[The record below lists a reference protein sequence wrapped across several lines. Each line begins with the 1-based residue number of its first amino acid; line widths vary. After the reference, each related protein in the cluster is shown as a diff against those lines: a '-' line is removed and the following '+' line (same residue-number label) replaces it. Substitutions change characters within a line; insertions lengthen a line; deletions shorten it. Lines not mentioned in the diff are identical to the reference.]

1 MVINSFVI
9 IEFSKV
15 FKKVLKSFK
24 VRVRADA
31 ETKHVSKFEVDT
43 GKKDDGPQK
52 ALGQNVV
59 KKLTKRIYYNNY
71 CHIYFDNYIYL
82 VST

>member
-1 MVINSFVI
+1 MVINSLVI

-24 VRVRADA
+24 VDA
-31 ETKHVSKFEVDT
+31 KTKYVSKYVSKFEVDT

-52 ALGQNVV
+52 ALGQNVIKRAN
-59 KKLTKRIYYNNY
+59 KKDLLQQLLS
-71 CHIYFDNYIYL
+71 YL
-82 VST
+82 H